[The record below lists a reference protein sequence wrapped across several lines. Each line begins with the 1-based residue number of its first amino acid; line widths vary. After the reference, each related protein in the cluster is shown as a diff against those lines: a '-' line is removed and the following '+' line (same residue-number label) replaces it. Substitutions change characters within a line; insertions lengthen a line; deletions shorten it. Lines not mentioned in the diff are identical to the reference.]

1 MSEKNRNILH
11 ISSADIWRGAEQQ
24 IIYLYQGLQVAGH
37 QQMIFCVQ
45 DGLLAK
51 YCSEHQINHQT
62 YQRNTGLN
70 FQLALLIKKYT
81 RENTVE
87 IIHIHDPHAHHA
99 YLTAYLLGLK
109 VPAILHRRVDFP
121 TALNVFSAWKYQCNG
136 IKKIICVSNEV
147 KRVMDIHPKIS
158 KKLEVVHACVD
169 IQKFKKIN
177 GRQILIKEYPIL
189 QGKLIVANIAAIV
202 DHKDYPTYIKAVHY
216 LVKVL
221 QIKNLHFLIIGD
233 GALKSEIKQLIKD
246 YHLENHIIITGNRED
261 LPQILNGID
270 IYTFTSKLEGFGS
283 TILEVMSAKIPII
296 ATNIGGPREI
306 LTHKKNALLVSVG
319 DYIAIAHQIDYLKSH
334 PEITQQLSEEAF
346 KTVQQFSIERYI
358 EQVQNIYH
366 QIL

>member
-1 MSEKNRNILH
+1 MSKKNRNILH

-24 IIYLYQGLQVAGH
+24 IIYLYQGLQEAGH
-37 QQMIFCVQ
+37 QQKIFCVQ
-45 DGLLAK
+45 EGLLAK
-51 YCSEHQINHQT
+51 YCSENQISHQT

-81 RENTVE
+81 QENTVD

-99 YLTAYLLGLK
+99 YLTAYVLGLK

-121 TALNVFSAWKYQCNG
+121 TAQNLFSAWKYQCNG

-147 KRVMDIHPKIS
+147 QRVMDIHPKIS
-158 KKLEVVHACVD
+158 KKLEVVHACVN
-169 IQKFKKIN
+169 IKKFQKIN
-177 GRQILIKEYPIL
+177 GRQILEREYPIL
-189 QGKLIVANIAAIV
+189 RGKLIVANIAAIV

-221 QIKNLHFLIIGD
+221 EVKNLHFLIIGD
-233 GALKSEIKQLIKD
+233 GALKNDIQQMISN
-246 YHLENHIIITGNRED
+246 YHLDNDIIITGNRTD

-283 TILEVMSAKIPII
+283 TILEVMSARVPII

-306 LTHKKNALLVSVG
+306 LTHQKNALLVSVG
-319 DYIAIAHQIDYLKSH
+319 DYIAIAHQIDHLKNH
-334 PEITQQLSEEAF
+334 PDIAQQLSDEAY
-346 KTVQQFSIERYI
+346 KKVQQFSIQRYI
-358 EQVQNIYH
+358 EQVENIYH